1 MLLKSNIYQDEDCIL
16 GLLTFALAKKIIELI
31 KKDEL
36 TIADLEGVRLA
47 MLKRQYKNYVELDY
61 HDDTKKDFF
70 KAEMG
75 NMSSYKVKRTYNKE
89 YEFSYADLARLRLN
103 DVEDMYLL
111 KVQEK
116 LHHLKLDFEIDFINA
131 LLL

>member
-36 TIADLEGVRLA
+36 TIADLEGVGLV

-61 HDDTKKDFF
+61 YVEQLKAVVLEEVLIPRLDRFF
-70 KAEMG
+70 M
-75 NMSSYKVKRTYNKE
+75 
-89 YEFSYADLARLRLN
+89 
-103 DVEDMYLL
+103 
-111 KVQEK
+111 
-116 LHHLKLDFEIDFINA
+116 I
-131 LLL
+131 